1 MSEARISLTPRTRL
15 LTIAGVAALHLAAIV
30 ALVTAFGIETVITS
44 VRSVTA
50 FDVPIPPPPP
60 PPPPE
65 TAAPEQQGK
74 AAPPAARATPKPK
87 PIVPI
92 VIQPKPAP
100 LPKST
105 GDAERSGART
115 TGAGS
120 GGGGQGSGISSGGSG
135 KGSGGGLLRRAECV
149 KCSGELQPKD
159 FPKSGA
165 GERDGRFII
174 VWYTVGTDGR
184 ARNCRV
190 TQSSGSAEADAIT
203 CRLIEKRFR
212 YRSALD
218 AQGNPVASETGW
230 KQWWWRPH

>member
-105 GDAERSGART
+105 GDAERSGAKVAGSGSGAGGRGAG
-115 TGAGS
+115 TGAGGS
-120 GGGGQGSGISSGGSG
+120 GSGMGGGVVRSPEKI
-135 KGSGGGLLRRAECV
+135 
-149 KCSGELQPKD
+149 SGELRTKD
-159 FPKSGA
+159 FPRSGA

-174 VWYTVGTDGR
+174 VRYTVGTDGR
-184 ARNCRV
+184 VSNCRV
-190 TQSSGSAEADAIT
+190 VQSSGSADADTIT

-212 YRSALD
+212 YLPAID
-218 AQGNPVASETGW
+218 AQGNAVPRETGW
-230 KQWWWRPH
+230 KQWWWRPD